1 MNAEQIGNELQLSIY
16 AKGKVSAECLA
27 KNIVKLKMAFP
38 KLPGGWYSILE
49 EMLDDEQF
57 SNDRLNDAVKNLIKV
72 CQYPEPTVA
81 NLLSYDKKIK
91 LYTYENLLSMSNEL
105 SVEGRK
111 KFWDKYEIHDKERK
125 IWKEK

>member
-1 MNAEQIGNELQLSIY
+1 
-16 AKGKVSAECLA
+16 
-27 KNIVKLKMAFP
+27 MAFP